1 MTTGLARSIVW
12 VLCLAVP
19 LLAVAPDSGDEEKK
33 VRDAGFGIS
42 FSTGQSLFYTRATD
56 PFRSNHVYWAVGF
69 HQEESGIALSFFN
82 PYTGTQQ
89 RNASQKYYLELS
101 SGWRHLLFR
110 ESLAGGFFP
119 HTVLELGASGY
130 LAQEGSLG
138 NLFAEASFRWVPILQ
153 AGVGVSIY
161 TGIAIYRIE
170 MGYQATVTSLPKK
183 LFPKYQGTYLKVVYS
198 SGQKPR

>member
-1 MTTGLARSIVW
+1 MTTGLARRIVA
-12 VLCLAVP
+12 VLFLAVP
-19 LLAVAPDSGDEEKK
+19 LLAVATDSGDKEKK

-42 FSTGQSLFYTRATD
+42 FSSGQSLFYTRATD
-56 PFRSNHVYWAVGF
+56 PFRSNHAYWAVGF

-82 PYTGTQQ
+82 PFTDTQE
-89 RNASQKYYLELS
+89 RNADQRYYLELS

-138 NLFAEASFRWVPILQ
+138 NRFAETSFRWSPIVQ
-153 AGVGVSIY
+153 AGVGASIY
-161 TGIAIYRIE
+161 TGTAIYRLE
-170 MGYQATVTSLPKK
+170 MGYQTTVTSFPKS
-183 LFPKYQGTYLKVVYS
+183 KYQGAYLKVVYS